1 MGLGLRVGLEEVSIK
16 DNTRKDQDMDM
27 VFTGSTLE
35 ILTLVNGVTDRAMV
49 LVFRH
54 VLMVAVTLVNLNSV
68 SNMDLAVTILGIY
81 ISLSDFEFTLKVGI
95 LLAIPSLSKCV

>member
-1 MGLGLRVGLEEVSIK
+1 MGMGLRAGLEEASTR

-35 ILTLVNGVTDRAMV
+35 ILTLENGVTDRAMV

-54 VLMVAVTLVNLNSV
+54 VLMAAVTLGNLNSV
-68 SNMDLAVTILGIY
+68 SNMDLAVTILGI
-81 ISLSDFEFTLKVGI
+81 SLL
-95 LLAIPSLSKCV
+95 